1 MQQVHDV
8 RAADD
13 LFIERHGA
21 SLGDGIQAVEGDHRE
36 DFHELPITIRMP
48 GQPLAQTRHG
58 GR

>member
-13 LFIERHGA
+13 LFIERLGT

>member
-1 MQQVHDV
+1 MQQVHNV

-13 LFIERHGA
+13 LFIERFGTR
-21 SLGDGIQAVEGDHRE
+21 LGDGIQAIEGNHRE